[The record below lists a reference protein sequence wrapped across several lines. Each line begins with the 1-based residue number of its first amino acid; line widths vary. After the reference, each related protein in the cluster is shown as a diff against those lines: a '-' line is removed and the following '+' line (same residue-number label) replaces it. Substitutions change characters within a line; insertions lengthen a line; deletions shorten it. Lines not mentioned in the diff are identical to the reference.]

1 MPCHAS
7 DVPCHAGGTDEINHD
22 TTTNVWYAGVLRIGI
37 QIRSGDK
44 VIEKEAKGTVQQQV
58 LTMNDVLKPSAHF
71 FKCAER
77 LEAAFATP
85 GQKVIW
91 FLNSDSQAVRQAA
104 KAVYGDKLLTDD
116 SLGVVHA
123 QRGLIKQDATEG
135 KLKWALQHS
144 LGSILTLSLT
154 DVQIITAKSGFGKTS
169 AWLADRQDRMY
180 ELSSGNTPK
189 WIDQCNPQRPVPNAR
204 SSQTWSG
211 I

>member
-1 MPCHAS
+1 
-7 DVPCHAGGTDEINHD
+7 
-22 TTTNVWYAGVLRIGI
+22 VLRIGI
-37 QIRSGDK
+37 HIRSGDH
-44 VIEKEAKGTVQQQV
+44 VMRKEAKGAVQQQAPE
-58 LTMNDVLKPSAHF
+58 DALKPRAHF
-71 FKCAER
+71 FQCAER
-77 LEAAFATP
+77 LEAAFAAP

-123 QRGLIKQDATEG
+123 QRGLIKQDAAEG

-180 ELSSGNTPK
+180 ELSSGNTPE
-189 WIDQCNPQRPVPNAR
+189 WIDQCHPQRPVPNAR

>member
-1 MPCHAS
+1 VQHHIFS
-7 DVPCHAGGTDEINHD
+7 
-22 TTTNVWYAGVLRIGI
+22 WYAGVLRIGI

-44 VIEKEAKGTVQQQV
+44 VIGKEANGTVKQQGV
-58 LTMNDVLKPSAHF
+58 LTLNDVLKPSAHF

-77 LEAAFATP
+77 LEAAFAAP

-116 SLGVVHA
+116 SLGVVHV
-123 QRGLIKQDATEG
+123 QRGLIKQDAAEG

-154 DVQIITAKSGFGKTS
+154 DVQIITAKSGFGRTG
-169 AWLADRQDRMY
+169 AWLADRRDRMY
-180 ELSSGNTPK
+180 ELSRKNKPDWSDSCIPE
-189 WIDQCNPQRPVPNAR
+189 QPMPNAN
-204 SSQTWSG
+204 SSTKWSG